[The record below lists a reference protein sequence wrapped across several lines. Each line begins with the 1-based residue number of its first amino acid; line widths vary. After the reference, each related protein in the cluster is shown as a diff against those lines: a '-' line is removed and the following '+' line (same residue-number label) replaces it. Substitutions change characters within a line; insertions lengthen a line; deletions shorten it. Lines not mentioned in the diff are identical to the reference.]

1 MAAAPPGADPL
12 GELAAARR
20 RRRLGDLD
28 WFEAFY
34 NAYLAGIGVVVAT
47 AVVSTLLPEGEV
59 AASTVDRVRAD
70 GAALAG
76 IVLALVVAVG
86 ARSGGRGGPIALE
99 PAVVHHVL
107 LAPVDRGRALRGPA
121 VRSLRFTAFVGAG
134 AGAVAGLAAAGRLP
148 GSAAAYVVA
157 GTATGVLTALLAG
170 GTALV
175 VSGHRWPMW
184 AADLLALAVVGLSAL
199 DVAAG
204 TSVAPGTW
212 LGALALSPL
221 DLRPVAAAGL
231 VAAVAVP
238 VAGLGGV
245 GGTSLEASLR
255 RAGLVG
261 QLRFAVTMQ
270 DLRTVVLLRRQLAQE
285 RLRSR
290 PWIRVRP
297 RDGVRLPVFRRDWH
311 GLLRFPAVRVARMA
325 ALGAVAGA
333 ALHGAWSGTTP
344 LLVVAALALFVAA
357 LDAVEPLSQEADRP
371 GAWAARPVP
380 DGRLLVRH
388 LTAPGL
394 VMVLVGLVALAGAE
408 LTGPSVVALQLAAV
422 VVPTAAAA
430 AVVAAAASVVMGP
443 PDTLLR
449 VSFPEAAAGSMV
461 FRAAWPPGL
470 VALALA
476 PVLAARAA
484 DQPIPPWA
492 AALNVAL
499 PVLLVVGAVVAWL
512 GSRKAPI
519 L

>member
-1 MAAAPPGADPL
+1 MAVADPL

-20 RRRLGDLD
+20 RRRLGELD

-34 NAYLAGIGVVVAT
+34 SAYLAGIGVVVAT
-47 AVVSTLLPEGEV
+47 AVVSSFLPEGEV
-59 AASTVDRVRAD
+59 TASTVDRVAAD
-70 GAALAG
+70 GPALAG
-76 IVLALVVAVG
+76 LVLALVIAVG
-86 ARSGGRGGPIALE
+86 LRSGGRGGPVALE

-107 LAPVDRGRALRGPA
+107 LAPVDRSTALRGPA
-121 VRSLRFTAFVGAG
+121 IRTLRFSAFVGAG
-134 AGAVAGLAAAGRLP
+134 VGAAAGLSAAGRLP
-148 GSAAAYVVA
+148 GSVAAFVA
-157 GTATGVLTALLAG
+157 AGLAAGICTALVAVG
-170 GTALV
+170 GALV
-175 VSGHRWPMW
+175 VSGRRWPMW
-184 AADLLALAVVGLSAL
+184 VADLLAMAVVGLSVV
-199 DVAAG
+199 DVVEGTKAG
-204 TSVAPGTW
+204 PGTW
-212 LGALALSPL
+212 LAALALSPVEVH
-221 DLRPVAAAGL
+221 PVAAAGVALAVVVPL
-231 VAAVAVP
+231 V
-238 VAGLGGV
+238 GLAGV
-245 GGTSLEASLR
+245 GGTSLEAALR

-290 PWIRVRP
+290 PWVRLRVRE
-297 RDGVRLPVFRRDWH
+297 GARLPVFRRDWH
-311 GLLRFPAVRVARMA
+311 GLLRFPTVRVVRMA
-325 ALGAVAGA
+325 ALGAVAGL

-371 GAWAARPVP
+371 GAWAALPVP

-388 LTAPGL
+388 LTAPAV
-394 VMVLVGLVALAGAE
+394 VMVLVGLVALGGAE
-408 LTGPSVVALQLAAV
+408 VAGPSLVALQLAAV
-422 VVPTAAAA
+422 VVPVGAVA

-449 VSFPEAAAGSMV
+449 VSFPEAAASSMV
-461 FRAAWPPGL
+461 FRAVWPPGL

-484 DQPIPPWA
+484 EAPIPPWA
-492 AALNVAL
+492 AAANVAL
-499 PVLLVVGAVVAWL
+499 PILFVVAGVTAWL

>member
-1 MAAAPPGADPL
+1 MAAADPIA
-12 GELAAARR
+12 ELAATRR
-20 RRRLGDLD
+20 RRRLGELD

-34 NAYLAGIGVVVAT
+34 HAYLAGIGVIVAT

-59 AASTVDRVRAD
+59 AASTVDRVTAD

-76 IVLALVVAVG
+76 VVLALVIGVG

-107 LAPVDRGRALRGPA
+107 LSPVDRTAALRGPA
-121 VRSLRFTAFVGAG
+121 IRTLRFSAFVGAG
-134 AGAVAGLAAAGRLP
+134 VGAVAGLAAAGRLP
-148 GSAAAYVVA
+148 GAPGSYIAAGV
-157 GTATGVLTALLAG
+157 GTGVLTALLAV

-175 VSGHRWPMW
+175 FSGHRWPMW
-184 AADLLALAVVGLSAL
+184 LADLVAVALVGLSLL
-199 DVAAG
+199 DVAEG
-204 TSVAPGTW
+204 TTVAPGTW
-212 LGALALSPL
+212 LAALALSPL
-221 DLRPVAAAGL
+221 EVRPVAGAGVALALVVPVVGLAGL
-231 VAAVAVP
+231 
-238 VAGLGGV
+238 
-245 GGTSLEASLR
+245 GGTSLEAALR

-285 RLRSR
+285 RLRAR
-290 PWIRVRP
+290 PWIRLP
-297 RDGVRLPVFRRDWH
+297 TRDGARLPVFRRDWH
-311 GLLRFPAVRVARMA
+311 GLLRFPAVRVVRMA
-325 ALGAVAGA
+325 ALGAVAGL

-371 GAWAARPVP
+371 GAWAALPVA

-388 LTAPGL
+388 LTAPAL
-394 VMVLVGLVALAGAE
+394 VMVLVGLVALGGAE
-408 LTGPSVVALQLAAV
+408 VTGPSLVALELAAV
-422 VVPTAAAA
+422 VVPVAAVA
-430 AVVAAAASVVMGP
+430 AVVAASASVVMGP

-449 VSFPEAAAGSMV
+449 VSFPEAAASSMV

-484 DQPIPPWA
+484 DAPIPPWA
-492 AALNVAL
+492 AAANVAL
-499 PVLLVVGAVVAWL
+499 PVLIVVGGVGTWL